1 MNKPGKQLDIK
12 KLSFAGV
19 LITLGIV
26 FGDLGTS
33 PLYVMKAIVNG
44 GGDFNELLIYGSMSC
59 IFWTLTLQTTIKY
72 VIITLRVNNKGEGG
86 IYALFALLQRKSSWA
101 AILTMI
107 GASALFADGVITPA
121 ITVTSSIEG
130 FRLINPGIPVITI
143 VLFIFIFL
151 FVMQRFGTTLI
162 GSSFGPIMV
171 VWFSMLCILGFSQLI
186 QHPGV
191 MKALNPAYAYK
202 FLSEYPGGFVLLGSV
217 FLATTGAEALYS
229 DLGHCGLKNI
239 RISWTFVKVALLLN
253 YFGQCAWL
261 MMQGDLQ
268 NNINPF
274 YGIMPDWFLLPGI
287 LIATAAAVIASQAII
302 SGSFTL
308 ISEAISLN
316 FWPKLRISHPTLLKG
331 QVYVPY
337 VNFFL
342 WIACSFVVIFFRESS
357 NMEAAYGLSITLTM
371 IMTTLLLSYYFFQS
385 GVYHKLVLLLIIVF
399 LTIEGSFLIANLHKF
414 SHGGWFTILL
424 AAFFFLIMYGWYF
437 GRKLKNRYVTF
448 TSLSKFIDL
457 FKDLSK
463 DESVHKTATNLV
475 YIIKA
480 NKLDQVESKVI
491 HSIFKKQPKRAD
503 TYWFLHVDIM
513 DEPDRFEYQV
523 TKIIPGVLIRIDF
536 RIGFKVEPKI
546 NMYFK
551 EVLEDLTKSGEIKL
565 ESSFESLRKHSLPA
579 DFKYVLIDRVMP
591 HDYKLS
597 TIENI
602 TLTLHGISRLLCI
615 SDVKALELDSAN
627 TIEEQVPITIDQPYG
642 QRINRVN

>member
-1 MNKPGKQLDIK
+1 
-12 KLSFAGV
+12 
-19 LITLGIV
+19 
-26 FGDLGTS
+26 
-33 PLYVMKAIVNG
+33 
-44 GGDFNELLIYGSMSC
+44 
-59 IFWTLTLQTTIKY
+59 
-72 VIITLRVNNKGEGG
+72 
-86 IYALFALLQRKSSWA
+86 
-101 AILTMI
+101 
-107 GASALFADGVITPA
+107 
-121 ITVTSSIEG
+121 
-130 FRLINPGIPVITI
+130 
-143 VLFIFIFL
+143 
-151 FVMQRFGTTLI
+151 
-162 GSSFGPIMV
+162 
-171 VWFSMLCILGFSQLI
+171 
-186 QHPGV
+186 
-191 MKALNPAYAYK
+191 
-202 FLSEYPGGFVLLGSV
+202 
-217 FLATTGAEALYS
+217 
-229 DLGHCGLKNI
+229 
-239 RISWTFVKVALLLN
+239 
-253 YFGQCAWL
+253 
-261 MMQGDLQ
+261 
-268 NNINPF
+268 
-274 YGIMPDWFLLPGI
+274 
-287 LIATAAAVIASQAII
+287 
-302 SGSFTL
+302 
-308 ISEAISLN
+308 
-316 FWPKLRISHPTLLKG
+316 
-331 QVYVPY
+331 
-337 VNFFL
+337 
-342 WIACSFVVIFFRESS
+342 
-357 NMEAAYGLSITLTM
+357 MEAAYGLSITLTM